1 MYIPLT
7 IHDFGVCYH
16 SRRGHFKVDALQ
28 SVPLW
33 RYFLNSKVS
42 AIVIVYST
50 VTINLTFENCQAKQ
64 CL

>member
-7 IHDFGVCYH
+7 IHDFAVDYH
-16 SRRGHFKVDALQ
+16 SHRGHSKVDALQ

-33 RYFLNSKVS
+33 RYILNSKVS

-50 VTINLTFENCQAKQ
+50 VTINLTFENHQAKQ